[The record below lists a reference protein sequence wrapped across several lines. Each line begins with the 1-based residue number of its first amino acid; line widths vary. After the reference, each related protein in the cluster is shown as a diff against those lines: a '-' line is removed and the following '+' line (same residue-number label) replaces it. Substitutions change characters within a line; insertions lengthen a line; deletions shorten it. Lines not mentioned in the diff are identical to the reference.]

1 MSLLTVAG
9 RYYGIPLELIAI
21 PLELIAMRTFYGI
34 RSLLQGDAK

>member
-9 RYYGIPLELIAI
+9 RYYGIPIDLITLRI
-21 PLELIAMRTFYGI
+21 FYTV